1 MSGRGNGREGVL
13 REPWE
18 AAVNELRAACRSAA
32 EAHLAAAARVQ
43 DGETAGLLRD
53 VARER
58 SALVAALDRDLARAG
73 ELPEAP
79 DPDEASL
86 RLLLQRLRAALAA
99 DADAALLA
107 ERRSAEEALLARLD
121 AALEAEPPEPL
132 RARLARWRGRLDAAR
147 QRLAGGG

>member
-1 MSGRGNGREGVL
+1 MSGRRDRREGLL

-18 AAVNELRAACRSAA
+18 AAVNALRAACRSAA
-32 EAHLAAAARVQ
+32 EAHLSAAERMEDREA
-43 DGETAGLLRD
+43 AGLLRA

-58 SALVAALDRDLARAG
+58 SALVAGLDRDLERAG
-73 ELPEAP
+73 ELPEEP

-86 RLLLQRLRAALAA
+86 RLLLQRLRAALAS

-107 ERRSAEEALLARLD
+107 ERRSAEEDLLARLD

-132 RARLARWRGRLDAAR
+132 RGRLARWRSRLDAAR
-147 QRLAGGG
+147 QRLAGEG